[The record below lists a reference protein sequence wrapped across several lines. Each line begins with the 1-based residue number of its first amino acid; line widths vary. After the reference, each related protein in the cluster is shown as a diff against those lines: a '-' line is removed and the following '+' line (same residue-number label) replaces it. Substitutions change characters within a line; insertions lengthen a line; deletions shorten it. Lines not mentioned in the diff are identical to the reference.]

1 MGKSASLGFIFVT
14 ILIDVIGIGIIIP
27 VLPALIEKLHGS
39 GLSEASRIGGWLMF
53 AYAGMQFLFAPL
65 MGALSDKFGRRPV
78 ILIALLGLGLDY
90 IFHAFA
96 PTLGWLFLGR
106 VLAGITGASFTV
118 AAAYIADISTPE
130 KKAQNFGLIGAAFGL
145 GFIIG
150 PVIGGLAAQW
160 GVEAPF
166 LIAAGL
172 SLVNV
177 TYGFFILPESLQP
190 ADRSEVNW
198 KKANPVGSL
207 VLLRNFPAVM
217 GFILPYFFI
226 YLAGYAVQSTWTFY
240 TMYRFDWNEAMVGYS
255 LALVGVVVAVVQ
267 GGLVKHVVRW
277 LGEFKTII
285 VGMSFWITGMFLFA
299 GANQGWMV
307 FVFIIPYCLG
317 GVATPT
323 LQGIISNQVSD
334 RVQGQLQGMLTSLVS
349 LTSVIGPPIMTYV
362 FFIFTGENAPFDFPG
377 APFAAG
383 GILMI
388 VALIIMLA
396 PLRKYAAG
404 KSMKA
409 P

>member
-1 MGKSASLGFIFVT
+1 MGKSASLAFIFVT

-53 AYAGMQFLFAPL
+53 AYAGMQFLFAPF

-96 PTLGWLFLGR
+96 PTLGWLFVGR

-150 PVIGGLAAQW
+150 PVIGGLAAGW

-177 TYGFFILPESLQP
+177 TYGFFILPESLKP

-207 VLLRNFPAVM
+207 MLLRKFPAVM
-217 GFILPYFFI
+217 GFVLPYFFI

-240 TMYRFDWNEAMVGYS
+240 TMYRFEWNEAMVGYS
-255 LALVGVVVAVVQ
+255 LALVGVVVAIVQ

-285 VGMSFWITGMFLFA
+285 TGMLLWITGMFLFA

-334 RVQGQLQGMLTSLVS
+334 RMQGQLQGVLTSLVS

-362 FFIFTGENAPFDFPG
+362 FFIFTGDNAPFDFPG

-388 VALIIMLA
+388 VAVLIMLA
-396 PLRKYAAG
+396 PLRKYAAR
-404 KSMKA
+404 KA
-409 P
+409 VKVP